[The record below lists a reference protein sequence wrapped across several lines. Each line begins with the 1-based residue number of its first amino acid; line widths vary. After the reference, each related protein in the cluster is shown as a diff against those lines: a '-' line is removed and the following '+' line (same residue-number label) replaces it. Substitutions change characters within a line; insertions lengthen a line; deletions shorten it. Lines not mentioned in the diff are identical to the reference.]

1 MGAVFKLV
9 GGGVLAV
16 VLGILLYQV
25 PDMDWYLPLPAFLVA
40 PLLIG
45 LGVVHWRNLRRKD
58 QGGTEP
64 GVAAVRPRDRR
75 PFELQLPARQ
85 A

>member
-1 MGAVFKLV
+1 MGAVLKLV

-45 LGVVHWRNLRRKD
+45 LGIVHWRNLQHKD
-58 QGGTEP
+58 KEGAEP
-64 GVAAVRPRDRR
+64 GAAADRPRD
-75 PFELQLPARQ
+75 
-85 A
+85 

>member
-1 MGAVFKLV
+1 MGKVIKLV
-9 GGGVLAV
+9 GGSVLAV

-45 LGVVHWRNLRRKD
+45 LGIVHWRNLKKEDNEPTDPVTPDATIKD
-58 QGGTEP
+58 QVSRKTS
-64 GVAAVRPRDRR
+64 
-75 PFELQLPARQ
+75 
-85 A
+85 

>member
-16 VLGILLYQV
+16 VLGVLLYQV
-25 PDMDWYLPLPAFLVA
+25 PDMEWYLPLPAFLVA

-45 LGVVHWRNLRRKD
+45 LGIVHWRKLQQKEKE
-58 QGGTEP
+58 GAELG
-64 GVAAVRPRDRR
+64 AAADRPR
-75 PFELQLPARQ
+75 E
-85 A
+85 